1 MSRKRTIAIAG
12 IALLATLALVENA
25 TKSVVILPATVTDVT
40 ALVPDAG
47 PDLWHVEFTLQD
59 SSAHALPPLNVR
71 PTLAAGDAFC
81 VRQHKRSWAAPKFQ
95 ISAQK
100 TC

>member
-25 TKSVVILPATVTDVT
+25 TKSVTILPATVTEVT
-40 ALVPDAG
+40 PIVPDAG
-47 PDLWHVEFTLQD
+47 PDLWRVAFALQD
-59 SSAHALPPLNVR
+59 GSVNALAPLNVR
-71 PTLAAGDAFC
+71 PTLAAGDTVC